1 MEKRYE
7 LTVGGRLGPAL
18 EDAKEVRCLNRIIRW
33 TPNGIEYEADPRLV
47 ERLVEQVGLEGANGA
62 ATPGAKVASH
72 EIVNEVDMPQSE
84 WTKFRGAA
92 ALANFLSADRPDI
105 TYSAKEVCR
114 FMSRPTNLAQVA
126 LKKLTRYLRA
136 RPRMVFEFERQSAE
150 GLEVYSDT
158 DWAGCPRTRKSTTGG
173 CAMVGSHHIK
183 AWSSTQAS
191 IALSSGEAEYYG
203 LVRGVGIGI
212 GIQSLYRDV
221 GLPLKLRAWT
231 D

>member
-47 ERLVEQVGLEGANGA
+47 ERFVEQVGLEGANGA

-126 LKKLTRYLRA
+126 LKKLRDFCA
-136 RPRMVFEFERQSAE
+136 QGHAWCSSSSASRPR
-150 GLEVYSDT
+150 GLRFTRTLTGPGALALVNRLQVGVRWLDRTSSKHG
-158 DWAGCPRTRKSTTGG
+158 APPRR
-173 CAMVGSHHIK
+173 
-183 AWSSTQAS
+183 
-191 IALSSGEAEYYG
+191 
-203 LVRGVGIGI
+203 R
-212 GIQSLYRDV
+212 
-221 GLPLKLRAWT
+221 LR
-231 D
+231 